1 MAGELDGKVEK
12 LEEILG
18 SMGGVAVAYSGG
30 VDSAYLLKVAHDR
43 LGEGVL
49 ALTAVSASLAQ
60 DELAEAQA
68 IARWIGAQH
77 VLIESLETQDPRYLA
92 NTSARCYFCKNE
104 VYHELVE
111 FAHMQGIEYV
121 VDGSNLDDTSD
132 HRPGRQAALEHGVRS
147 PLLEARMTKEDIR
160 TLARRE
166 GLPNWDKPAAAC
178 LSSRIPYGTLISLE
192 MLSQVEQAERAL
204 HRLGLRQV
212 RVRHHDSIARI
223 EVEPEDFTAVLEQR
237 ETIVSTLQSL
247 GYTYVSLDLA
257 GFKSGSL
264 NAVLHPGVIQQSG
277 LQIVTDS
284 P

>member
-1 MAGELDGKVEK
+1 MANALDGKVEK
-12 LEEILG
+12 LREILV
-18 SMGGVAVAYSGG
+18 SMGSVAVAYSGG
-30 VDSAYLLKVAHDR
+30 VDSAYLLKVAHDL
-43 LGEGVL
+43 LGEGAL

-68 IARWIGAQH
+68 IARWISAQH
-77 VLIESLETQDPRYLA
+77 ILIDSWETQDPRYLA

-104 VYHELVE
+104 VYNELVE
-111 FAHMQGIEYV
+111 YAHMQGIDYF
-121 VDGSNLDDTSD
+121 VDGSNLDDTRD

-147 PLLEARMTKEDIR
+147 PLLETGMTKEDIR
-160 TLARRE
+160 TFSRRE

-192 MLSQVEQAERAL
+192 MLSQVEQAERVL

-223 EVEPEDFTAVLEQR
+223 EVEPVDFTAVLEQR
-237 ETIVSTLQSL
+237 EIIVSALQSL

-264 NAVLHPGVIQQSG
+264 NAVLHPGIIQQSG
-277 LQIVTDS
+277 LQIVTDT

>member
-1 MAGELDGKVEK
+1 MASELDGKVEK
-12 LEEILG
+12 LREILDSLG
-18 SMGGVAVAYSGG
+18 NVAVAYSGG
-30 VDSAYLLKVAHDR
+30 VDSAYLLKVAHD
-43 LGEGVL
+43 LPGEGAL

-77 VLIESLETQDPRYLA
+77 VLIDSRETQDPRYLA

-104 VYHELVE
+104 VYNELVE
-111 FAHMQGIEYV
+111 YAHMQGINYV
-121 VDGSNLDDTSD
+121 VDGSNLDDTRD

-147 PLLEARMTKEDIR
+147 PLLEAGMTKEDIR

-212 RVRHHDSIARI
+212 RVRHHDSNARI
-223 EVEPEDFTAVLEQR
+223 EVEPVDFTAVLEQR

-264 NAVLHPGVIQQSG
+264 NAVLHPGIIQQSG
-277 LQIVTDS
+277 LQIVTDT

>member
-1 MAGELDGKVEK
+1 MANELDGKIEK
-12 LEEILG
+12 LREILV
-18 SMGGVAVAYSGG
+18 SMGSVAVAYSGG
-30 VDSAYLLKVAHDR
+30 VDSAYLLKVAHDL
-43 LGEGVL
+43 LGEGAL

-77 VLIESLETQDPRYLA
+77 ILIDSWETQDPRYLA

-104 VYHELVE
+104 VYNELVE
-111 FAHMQGIEYV
+111 YAHMQGIDYF
-121 VDGSNLDDTSD
+121 VDGSNLDDTRD

-147 PLLEARMTKEDIR
+147 PLLEAGMTKEDIR
-160 TLARRE
+160 ILARRE

-223 EVEPEDFTAVLEQR
+223 EVEPVDFTAVLEQR
-237 ETIVSTLQSL
+237 EIIVSALQSL

-264 NAVLHPGVIQQSG
+264 NAVLHPGIIQQSG
-277 LQIVTDS
+277 LQIVTDT

>member
-1 MAGELDGKVEK
+1 MANELDGKIEK
-12 LEEILG
+12 LREILV
-18 SMGGVAVAYSGG
+18 SMGSVAVAYSGG
-30 VDSAYLLKVAHDR
+30 VDSAYLLKVAHDL
-43 LGEGVL
+43 LGEGAL

-77 VLIESLETQDPRYLA
+77 ILIDSWETQDPRYLA

-104 VYHELVE
+104 VYNELVE
-111 FAHMQGIEYV
+111 YAHMQGIDYF
-121 VDGSNLDDTSD
+121 VDGSNLDDTRD

-147 PLLEARMTKEDIR
+147 PLLEAGMTKEDIR
-160 TLARRE
+160 ILARRE

-192 MLSQVEQAERAL
+192 MLSQVEQAERVL

-223 EVEPEDFTAVLEQR
+223 EVEPVDFTAVLEQR
-237 ETIVSTLQSL
+237 EIIVSALQSL

-264 NAVLHPGVIQQSG
+264 NAVLHPGIIQQSG
-277 LQIVTDS
+277 LQIVTDT